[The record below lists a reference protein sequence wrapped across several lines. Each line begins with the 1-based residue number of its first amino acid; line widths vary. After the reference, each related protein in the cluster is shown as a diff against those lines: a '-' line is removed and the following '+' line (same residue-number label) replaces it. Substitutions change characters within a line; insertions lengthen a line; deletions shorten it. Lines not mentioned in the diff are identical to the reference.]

1 MKVAF
6 TSDNIAGASDSVFKA
21 MMEAAQGDAMPYGN
35 DDGTAQVTHM
45 LSELFECDVDVFLV
59 STGTAANVLSISAL
73 TPPWG
78 SVLCHSESHLLNDEC
93 TAPEF
98 YTSGARFVGIGGLDA
113 KMDPTQLKKLVNQKV
128 GDVHSCQPSV
138 ISLSQ
143 VTEVGSV
150 YSLEEIRAITD
161 VAKSVNLPVHM
172 DGARFANALLALD
185 CTPAEMTWKAGVDIV
200 SFGATKNGVM
210 AAEAIVIFK
219 SSLEAKG
226 ISSEK
231 VAKELGYRRKRGGHL
246 HSKMR
251 LLSSQMIAYLTDD
264 LWRSNA
270 AHANAMMTLLQ
281 DGLRRVPGVKINTPA
296 QANMLFCT
304 LPAGMAEYLL
314 KEGFAFYGGRWE
326 EGVIRLVTSFRT
338 PQAGVEAFI
347 VSAQAFAELS
357 LSGTIA

>member
-6 TSDNIAGASDSVFKA
+6 TSDNIAGASESVFKA
-21 MMEAAQGDAMPYGN
+21 MLEAAQGDAMPYGN
-35 DDGTAQVTHM
+35 DDGTAQVTRM

-78 SVLCHSESHLLNDEC
+78 SVLCHQESHLLNDES

-98 YTSGARFVGIGGLDA
+98 YTSGARFVGIGGADA
-113 KMDPTQLKKLVNQKV
+113 KMDPAQLQKLVNQKI

-150 YSLEEIRAITD
+150 YSLDEIRAITD
-161 VAKSVNLPVHM
+161 VAKTAGLPVHM
-172 DGARFANALLALD
+172 DGARFANALLALG
-185 CTPAEMTWKAGVDIV
+185 CTPAEITWKAGVDIV

-210 AAEAIVIFK
+210 ASEAIVLFK
-219 SSLEAKG
+219 RSLEDKG
-226 ISSEK
+226 FSSEK

-264 LWRSNA
+264 LWRINA
-270 AHANAMMTLLQ
+270 THANAMMALLQ
-281 DGLRRVPGVKINTPA
+281 DGLKTVPGVKINTPA

-304 LPAGMAEYLL
+304 LPLPMIDHLQA
-314 KEGFAFYGGRWE
+314 EGFGFYGGRWE

-338 PQAGVEAFI
+338 PKEGVEAFI
-347 VSAQAFAELS
+347 ASAKAFA
-357 LSGTIA
+357 AQQ

>member
-6 TSDNIAGASDSVFKA
+6 TSDNIAGASDVVFKA

-35 DDGTAQVTHM
+35 DDGTAQVTRM
-45 LSELFECDVDVFLV
+45 LSELFDCDVDVFLV

-78 SVLCHSESHLLNDEC
+78 SVLCHSDSHLLNDES

-98 YTSGARFVGIGGLDA
+98 YTSGARFVGVGGADA
-113 KMDPTQLKKLVNQKV
+113 KMDPAQLRKLVSQKI

-150 YSLEEIRAITD
+150 YSLEEIKAITE
-161 VAKSVNLPVHM
+161 VAKGARLPVHM
-172 DGARFANALLALD
+172 DGARFANALLALG
-185 CTPAEMTWKAGVDIV
+185 CTPAEMTWKAGVDMV

-210 AAEAIVIFK
+210 AAEAIVVFK
-219 SSLEAKG
+219 QSLENKG

-251 LLSSQMIAYLTDD
+251 LLSSQMIAYLNDD
-264 LWRSNA
+264 LWRINA
-270 AHANAMMTLLQ
+270 AHANAMMALLQ
-281 DGLRRVPGVKINTPA
+281 AGLKTIPSVKINTPA
-296 QANMLFCT
+296 QANMVFCT
-304 LPAGMAEYLL
+304 LPAGMADYLL
-314 KEGFAFYGGRWE
+314 AQGFAFYGGRWE
-326 EGVIRLVTSFRT
+326 EGVVRLVTSFRT
-338 PQAGVEAFI
+338 PKEGVEAF
-347 VSAQAFAELS
+347 VASAKAFIE
-357 LSGTIA
+357 